1 MAVTFEEGYARWYR
15 PVVRSAWSIC
25 RDVAQAEELA
35 QDAFV
40 RAYRRWS
47 RIERGGYAEAWLHRA
62 AMNLALTAVRRRKRG
77 RELEEVAAAS
87 PFAPIS
93 RDVDGFDSE
102 LVTMLRSL
110 PPRQREAVFLRVV
123 ADLPEEV
130 VATLMGCSPG
140 SVKVHKKR
148 GLDRLRAMYEGGR
161 DVADTPAT
169 AALER

>member
-1 MAVTFEEGYARWYR
+1 MTVTFEEGYARWYR

-47 RIERGGYAEAWLHRA
+47 RIERGGYAEAWVHRA
-62 AMNLALTAVRRRKRG
+62 VMNLALTAVRRRSRG
-77 RELEEVAAAS
+77 RELEAVAA
-87 PFAPIS
+87 PFAPIT
-93 RDVDGFDSE
+93 REPEGLDGE
-102 LVTMLRSL
+102 LVGMLRSL
-110 PPRQREAVFLRVV
+110 PARQREAVFLRVV

-161 DVADTPAT
+161 DVADTRAT

>member
-1 MAVTFEEGYARWYR
+1 MTITFEEGYARWYR

-47 RIERGGYAEAWLHRA
+47 RIEKGGYAEAWLHRA
-62 AMNLALTAVRRRKRG
+62 VMNLALTAIRRRRRG
-77 RELEEVAAAS
+77 RELEELAAAS
-87 PFAPIS
+87 PFAPTALGPEGL
-93 RDVDGFDSE
+93 DGE
-102 LVTMLRSL
+102 LVGMLRSL
-110 PPRQREAVFLRVV
+110 PTRQREAVFLRVV

-148 GLDRLRAMYEGGR
+148 GLDRLRAMYEGGH
-161 DVADTPAT
+161 DVADTRAT